1 MVLTLSLKL
10 STLLNTKPY
19 LREVLGIL
27 SSAKINP
34 SKKNSRLASLKTN
47 SRENQSSLGNLN
59 YSYKA
64 F

>member
-34 SKKNSRLASLKTN
+34 SKKIQDWHPLKQIHVKINLA
-47 SRENQSSLGNLN
+47 
-59 YSYKA
+59 
-64 F
+64 

>member
-27 SSAKINP
+27 SLAKINP
-34 SKKNSRLASLKTN
+34 SKKI
-47 SRENQSSLGNLN
+47 QDWHP
-59 YSYKA
+59 
-64 F
+64 